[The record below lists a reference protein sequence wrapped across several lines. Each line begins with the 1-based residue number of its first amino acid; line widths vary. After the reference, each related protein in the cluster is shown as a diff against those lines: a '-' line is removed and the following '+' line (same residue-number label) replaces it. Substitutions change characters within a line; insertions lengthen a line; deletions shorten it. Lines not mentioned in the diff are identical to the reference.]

1 MVGVLLPGLCDPE
14 DGVRGGHLQS
24 GLEVGLLV
32 PNSGLVVNEDIID
45 EGWTGAV
52 VLWRLEL
59 ELAIQDS
66 SRYNFCNEEN
76 IKYFAIGSSH
86 LAADKIKTSH
96 KILILRT
103 SVFCNLRLL

>member
-1 MVGVLLPGLCDPE
+1 MSFFRASVTPRMASG
-14 DGVRGGHLQS
+14 GGHLQS

-59 ELAIQDS
+59 ELAIQD
-66 SRYNFCNEEN
+66 
-76 IKYFAIGSSH
+76 
-86 LAADKIKTSH
+86 
-96 KILILRT
+96 
-103 SVFCNLRLL
+103 